1 MLSINLKGVQINA
14 SYLPAQEDP
23 AQKRARLPQENED
36 RKRPQ
41 GSLPPQ
47 SKGQS
52 QAQLLRH
59 TREQVKR
66 EYFQGG
72 VIRPLGVCRD
82 FGYHPA
88 EVTFFWI
95 SGAH

>member
-1 MLSINLKGVQINA
+1 MLRTYQPKKIQRKKEHGF
-14 SYLPAQEDP
+14 
-23 AQKRARLPQENED
+23 QENED

-72 VIRPLGVCRD
+72 VIRPLGVCTDLIRRTGRRD
-82 FGYHPA
+82 RWTA
-88 EVTFFWI
+88 ETP
-95 SGAH
+95 